1 MTTIQRE
8 QSAARRADASTTE
21 ASVRESA
28 SAAVVRYGAVALR
41 LSLGWV
47 FLWAFLDK
55 AFGLGHDTA
64 GKDSWLNGGS
74 PTKGFLG
81 FATAG
86 PFKGVYHQIAG
97 QGSADVLFMLGLV
110 AIGGALMLGIAM
122 RFAAGAGAVLL
133 VLMWTAVLPP
143 ANNPFMDD
151 HLIYAVLLVV
161 LAAIGAGHTFGLG
174 ARWEALPL
182 VRRYTWLR

>member
-1 MTTIQRE
+1 MSTIHHE
-8 QSAARRADASTTE
+8 QGAVRRAEAPVSESSTSQV
-21 ASVRESA
+21 A
-28 SAAVVRYGAVALR
+28 RYVAVAAR

-55 AFGLGHDTA
+55 TFGLGHDTA

-86 PFKGVYHQIAG
+86 PFKGIYHQIAG
-97 QGSADVLFMLGLV
+97 QGWADVLFMLGLL
-110 AIGGALMLGIAM
+110 AIGGALLLGVAM
-122 RFAAGAGAVLL
+122 RFAAGAGALLL

-151 HLIYAVLLVV
+151 HLVYALVLVL

-174 ARWEALPL
+174 DRWNALPL
-182 VRRYTWLR
+182 VHKQPWLR

>member
-1 MTTIQRE
+1 MSTIHRIE
-8 QSAARRADASTTE
+8 VST
-21 ASVRESA
+21 APA
-28 SAAVVRYGAVALR
+28 AAVTARTTSETVVGYAAAIAR

-64 GKDSWLNGGS
+64 SSASWINGGS

-81 FATAG
+81 FAATG
-86 PFKGVYHQIAG
+86 PFKGFYNQIAG
-97 QGSADVLFMLGLV
+97 QGWADVLFMLGLL
-110 AIGGALMLGIAM
+110 AIGSALMLGVAM
-122 RFAAGAGAVLL
+122 RLAAGAGAVLV

-151 HLIYAVLLVV
+151 HLVYAVVLVLLAG
-161 LAAIGAGHTFGLG
+161 LGAGHTLGLG
-174 ARWEALPL
+174 ARWESLPL
-182 VRRYTWLR
+182 VRRTPWLR